1 VYNKKKQILQ
11 GLNLSYRGDWY
22 LLRAKFTNDS
32 NFFVREVGRGRD
44 VLEWSLEIT
53 EVLRGVEGGDGDRK
67 PACTFFWKKDR
78 ESLRYLVCL
87 LMSLSLSVL
96 LAVSLLS
103 HAVMK
108 LEPAVSVNCCTSAG
122 GREA

>member
-1 VYNKKKQILQ
+1 MYNKKKQILQ
-11 GLNLSYRGDWY
+11 GFNLSYRGDWY